1 MVPARKSR
9 RQSKPPAKLQDFVYE
24 DGREKEKGA
33 TTPEKKKVEA
43 TKQPKKRNLANSETP
58 DKKQMDDS
66 QEPRRSGRTPKLSEK
81 LKSYLNDKGDAKI
94 EVESTAKKQS
104 KKSLTSHGSPTD
116 SIYLKEPQVTLRR
129 LSVSSGVKNLK
140 PHSKSQNLLR
150 NKSPRLPSTPERNVK
165 GNERQVSSKRKKM
178 TKRKLS
184 EMEGIEVIAKSSPTN
199 PQRSVSKTKKTRVS
213 TNGSCER
220 LASESDESLE
230 KDEEEEAQ
238 EDEDQEDE
246 GKQEERRSID
256 SVRQI
261 NKDMM
266 TQLLNFGAEIAEAM
280 ASSNEKILEVIN
292 KENNLHNPLHTFKI
306 EGDDDF
312 DEEEV
317 DKILDWLEKEEL
329 QRGAYRKKII
339 DSMRASHESNMT
351 LFNQLLKKLQS
362 LSSTLR
368 C

>member
-1 MVPARKSR
+1 M
-9 RQSKPPAKLQDFVYE
+9 
-24 DGREKEKGA
+24 
-33 TTPEKKKVEA
+33 
-43 TKQPKKRNLANSETP
+43 
-58 DKKQMDDS
+58 
-66 QEPRRSGRTPKLSEK
+66 
-81 LKSYLNDKGDAKI
+81 
-94 EVESTAKKQS
+94 EVETATKKQS
-104 KKSLTSHGSPTD
+104 KKSSTSLGSPTD
-116 SIYLKEPQVTLRR
+116 SIHLKEPRVTLRK

-140 PHSKSQNLLR
+140 SHTKSQIK

-165 GNERQVSSKRKKM
+165 GNERQASSKRNKM

-184 EMEGIEVIAKSSPTN
+184 EMDGIEVKAKPSPTN
-199 PQRSVSKTKKTRVS
+199 PQRPISKTKKTRVS

-220 LASESDESLE
+220 LTSESDECQE
-230 KDEEEEAQ
+230 KDEEEGAE
-238 EDEDQEDE
+238 EDEDEEE
-246 GKQEERRSID
+246 GKLEERRSID
-256 SVRQI
+256 TVRQI

-280 ASSNEKILEVIN
+280 ASNNEKILEVIN
-292 KENNLHNPLHTFKI
+292 KENCSHNPLYTFKI

-312 DEEEV
+312 DEKEA
-317 DKILDWLEKEEL
+317 DKILDWLEKEQI

-362 LSSTLR
+362 LSSSLR

>member
-24 DGREKEKGA
+24 DGREKEKGV
-33 TTPEKKKVEA
+33 TTPEKKRVEGS
-43 TKQPKKRNLANSETP
+43 TKHTQHN
-58 DKKQMDDS
+58 KKQTPNKPQIPDS

-81 LKSYLNDKGDAKI
+81 LKSYLNDKGDAKT

-104 KKSLTSHGSPTD
+104 KKALTSHGTPTD
-116 SIYLKEPQVTLRR
+116 SIHLKEPQVTLRK
-129 LSVSSGVKNLK
+129 LPVSSGVKNLK
-140 PHSKSQNLLR
+140 PHTKSQNLLR

-165 GNERQVSSKRKKM
+165 GNERQASSKRKKM

-184 EMEGIEVIAKSSPTN
+184 EMEGIEMRAKPSPSN
-199 PQRSVSKTKKTRVS
+199 PQRPISKTKKTRVS

-220 LASESDESLE
+220 LASESDESQE

-238 EDEDQEDE
+238 EDEDREE
-246 GKQEERRSID
+246 GRLEERRSID

-280 ASSNEKILEVIN
+280 ASSNEKLLEVIN
-292 KENNLHNPLHTFKI
+292 KENNLHNSLHTFKI

-312 DEEEV
+312 DEEEA

-362 LSSTLR
+362 LSSSLR